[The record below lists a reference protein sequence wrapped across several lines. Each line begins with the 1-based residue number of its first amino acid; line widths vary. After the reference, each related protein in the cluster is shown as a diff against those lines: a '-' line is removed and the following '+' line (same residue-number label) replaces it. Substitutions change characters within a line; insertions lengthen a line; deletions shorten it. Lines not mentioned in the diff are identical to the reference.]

1 MRAFSSTAARSIRTT
16 AVRGFRTTAV
26 TQERCADQTMA
37 FGPSLGDLGT
47 ALMRFGPRLFV
58 RKMMMFNGEMKL
70 GSLIGVDEF
79 GNEYFENTAYPYP
92 RHRWVEYAGLPWTQ
106 NCDASD
112 IGAEWHG
119 WLHNMTDQIPATHSP
134 AEGGKIFVHSD
145 APYDHNVGL
154 HSGNHTPNMT
164 SNKRRGYGVGGF
176 RSTPEEREQYWTQP
190 GHPLNERDDVD
201 EVAEFESWSPDG
213 PGGDGPRRLR
223 SLDLE

>member
-119 WLHNMTDQIPATHSP
+119 WLHNMTDQIPATVRLPRAQPTCWRYARALPPPFSP
-134 AEGGKIFVHSD
+134 PPLPARIRTLSL
-145 APYDHNVGL
+145 AL
-154 HSGNHTPNMT
+154 A
-164 SNKRRGYGVGGF
+164 
-176 RSTPEEREQYWTQP
+176 
-190 GHPLNERDDVD
+190 HPLSPS
-201 EVAEFESWSPDG
+201 ESPPRTPPPCHPPLSHTALAS
-213 PGGDGPRRLR
+213 GGRQDFRPQRCAVRP
-223 SLDLE
+223 

>member
-1 MRAFSSTAARSIRTT
+1 M
-16 AVRGFRTTAV
+16 
-26 TQERCADQTMA
+26 
-37 FGPSLGDLGT
+37 
-47 ALMRFGPRLFV
+47 
-58 RKMMMFNGEMKL
+58 
-70 GSLIGVDEF
+70 
-79 GNEYFENTAYPYP
+79 
-92 RHRWVEYAGLPWTQ
+92 
-106 NCDASD
+106 
-112 IGAEWHG
+112 
-119 WLHNMTDQIPATHSP
+119 
-134 AEGGKIFVHSD
+134 
-145 APYDHNVGL
+145 GL

>member
-119 WLHNMTDQIPATHSP
+119 WLHNMTDQIPATVRLPRAQPTCWRYARALPPPFSPPSPSSRTHSHTLSRSRSPSLTVGITTPHP
-134 AEGGKIFVHSD
+134 APLPPPPLPHS
-145 APYDHNVGL
+145 
-154 HSGNHTPNMT
+154 TRQ
-164 SNKRRGYGVGGF
+164 RREARF
-176 RSTPEEREQYWTQP
+176 SST
-190 GHPLNERDDVD
+190 
-201 EVAEFESWSPDG
+201 AM
-213 PGGDGPRRLR
+213 RRTTIMWACTAGTTR
-223 SLDLE
+223 RT